1 MFCEETL
8 NLELSRNVSVHEFY
22 RFKALISLEQVN
34 TSKWAKKKKTVLIN
48 KTAMVGRYKLSL
60 DANGCCYAM
69 IEMTCHVNHSL
80 Y

>member
-34 TSKWAKKKKTVLIN
+34 TSEWAKKKKKILIN

-60 DANGCCYAM
+60 YANGCCYAM